1 MPRWCSSKEVAN
13 LLPHWGG
20 RDLVNKMLKVKRIE
34 MVERVIKKQEQP
46 EVFSTLAEWG
56 VRGVNIGEED
66 LVMYR
71 LEDLPIIMKAFRVAG
86 LKEVL
91 ADLDS
96 VMKGGE

>member
-1 MPRWCSSKEVAN
+1 MAN

-34 MVERVIKKQEQP
+34 MVERVVKKQEHP
-46 EVFSTLAEWG
+46 HFFSTLAEWG
-56 VRGVNIGEED
+56 VRGVNVGEEE

-86 LKEVL
+86 LKGVL
-91 ADLDS
+91 ADLDD
-96 VMKGGE
+96 VMKEEG

>member
-1 MPRWCSSKEVAN
+1 MAN

-34 MVERVIKKQEQP
+34 MVERVVKKQEYP
-46 EVFSTLAEWG
+46 HVFSTLAEWG
-56 VRGVNIGEED
+56 VRGVNVGEEE

-71 LEDLPIIMKAFRVAG
+71 LEDLNIIMKAFRVVG

-96 VMKGGE
+96 VMKGEE